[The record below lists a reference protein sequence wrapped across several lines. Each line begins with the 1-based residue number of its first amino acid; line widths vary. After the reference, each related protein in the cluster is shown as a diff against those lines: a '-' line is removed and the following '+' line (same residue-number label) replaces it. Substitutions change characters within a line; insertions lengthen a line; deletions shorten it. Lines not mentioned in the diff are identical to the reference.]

1 MIKPVVLCDFCEQP
15 IREDEDHILYT
26 HRTKEWDTRLIFPHL
41 CERCASKLDQVI
53 LKVKNGETY
62 RRAIMLRNAELNA
75 ERRERLST
83 KG

>member
-1 MIKPVVLCDFCEQP
+1 MIKVVALCDFCEQP
-15 IREDEDHILYT
+15 IREDEDRILYT
-26 HRTKEWDTRLIFPHL
+26 HRTKEWNTRILFPHL
-41 CERCASKLDQVI
+41 CERCATKLDQVI